1 MDKIIL
7 GKGYFV
13 IVIASVSQ
21 RSNLFKISGLLRQK
35 NASQ

>member
-1 MDKIIL
+1 M
-7 GKGYFV
+7 GYFV

-21 RSNLFKISGLLRQK
+21 RSNPHENKEIASAK